1 MQRVIGLVRKVFED
15 TIQAIDGQIIMTP
28 QILDAINAIFDA
40 RVPNSWLYDPSGAEI
55 SWLMPSLGNW
65 YTSLI
70 ERNKQLY
77 DWMKVNFLYFFF
89 NFSLFM
95 LNFLLNYQNERRPD
109 TYWLTGFFNP
119 QGFLTGMK

>member
-95 LNFLLNYQNERRPD
+95 LNFLLNY
-109 TYWLTGFFNP
+109 
-119 QGFLTGMK
+119 